1 MIKERTVLFVDDEE
15 KILKSLKRGLIDEP
29 YEILFA
35 SSGKEALEILQR
47 ETVHVIVADVR
58 MPEMSGPE
66 LLNIVEN
73 EYPNIIRIV
82 LSGQPNMPQTEIST
96 LVTGVNRE
104 KFFKFVTKPWNFG
117 EELKVAV
124 RQAIEYYERQNE
136 QERPVAE
143 LK

>member
-1 MIKERTVLFVDDEE
+1 MDDEE
-15 KILKSLKRGLIDEP
+15 KILKSLKRGLVDEP
-29 YEILFA
+29 YETLFA
-35 SSGKEALEILQR
+35 NSGKEALEILQHKQ
-47 ETVHVIVADVR
+47 VHVLVTDVR

-82 LSGQPNMPQTEIST
+82 LSGQPNMSQTEIST
-96 LVTGVNRE
+96 LVIGVNQG
-104 KFFKFVTKPWNFG
+104 KIFKFTAKPWNFG